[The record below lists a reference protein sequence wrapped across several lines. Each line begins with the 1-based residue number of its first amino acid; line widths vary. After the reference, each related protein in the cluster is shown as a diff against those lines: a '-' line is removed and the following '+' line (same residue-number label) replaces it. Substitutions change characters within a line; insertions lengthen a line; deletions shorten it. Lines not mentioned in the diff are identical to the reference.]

1 MVFNKIDMYKEIPWD
16 ENELIQ
22 KRNKKNYT
30 LEEWKKTWI
39 SKKNEQSVFIS
50 ALKKKNVIELQS
62 IIYQNVRKIHVTRFP
77 YNHFLYPE
85 KIN

>member
-1 MVFNKIDMYKEIPWD
+1 MYKEIPWD

-85 KIN
+85 NIN